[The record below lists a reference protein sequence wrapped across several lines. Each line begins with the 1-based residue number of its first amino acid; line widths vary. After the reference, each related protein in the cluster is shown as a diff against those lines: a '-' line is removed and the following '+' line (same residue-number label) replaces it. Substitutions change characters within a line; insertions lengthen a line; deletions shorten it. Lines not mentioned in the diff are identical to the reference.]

1 MTWSQR
7 LVRAVPVA
15 LVLALPAWLL
25 ARNDEDDCRDLGQCL
40 AQSLDQVLYLVL
52 AGWPL
57 LWLGLR
63 VLGAPRAFLTATTTA
78 VLLWLTWPT
87 AHQVQDALLPPAHDE
102 PGLTT
107 ISLVATLLAAAV
119 AVAVATVV
127 VGPHSPVLLR
137 VLLPV
142 VLLVLAPATAVWQQS
157 SAEAQRAADVAAL
170 GVTGYQPRIAGEV
183 TEGRRRGDRV
193 WLHYSLDDG
202 EHFQVVTVTLSPAGA
217 TGDLCSLVE
226 DNVRAACTTDGTTM
240 RAVHDEWTE
249 VAVVRDGTVLHADT
263 FEPEVVDADALLEA
277 LRTAPR
283 VTHRELVRWR
293 S

>member
-1 MTWSQR
+1 M
-7 LVRAVPVA
+7 PVA

-40 AQSLDQVLYLVL
+40 DQSLDQVFYLVL

-63 VLGAPRAFLTATTTA
+63 LLGVPRAFWTATASA

-87 AHQVQDALLPPAHDE
+87 AHQAQDALLPPTHDE
-102 PGLTT
+102 PSLTT

-119 AVAVATVV
+119 AVAVATLV
-127 VGPHSPVLLR
+127 VGPGGPIVLR

-142 VLLVLAPATAVWQQS
+142 VLVAGVSATAAWRES
-157 SAEAQRAADVAAL
+157 SAERQRAADVEAL

-193 WLHYSLDDG
+193 RLHYSLGDG
-202 EHFQVVTVTLSPAGA
+202 RAFQAVRVTLSPAGA
-217 TGDLCSLVE
+217 TDDLCSLVDSE
-226 DNVRAACTTDGTTM
+226 VRAACTTDGTTM
-240 RAVHDEWTE
+240 RAVHDQWTE

-263 FEPEVVDADALLEA
+263 FEPEIVDADALLEA

-283 VTHRELVRWR
+283 VTYRELVRWQ